1 MHVNAIAGDKL
12 SPMSPDEW
20 ESRRERRDDKFDIHP
35 HESLYSERRTN
46 VLAEENMGASER
58 IDNLVAE
65 LTDWRG
71 KMFADIRRIIHEA
84 DPEIVEEWKWMGTP
98 VWSHG
103 GIVCIANAFKD
114 KVKLTFDE
122 GASVADPDKLYNNGL
137 AGKKWR
143 TIDYFKDD
151 RIKKI
156 ELRNLVRSAV
166 DYNLA
171 KTKTKAGTKKTA
183 K

>member
-1 MHVNAIAGDKL
+1 MLV
-12 SPMSPDEW
+12 
-20 ESRRERRDDKFDIHP
+20 
-35 HESLYSERRTN
+35 
-46 VLAEENMGASER
+46 EENMGASER

-122 GASVADPDKLYNNGL
+122 GASVADPDKLYTL
-137 AGKKWR
+137 IAG
-143 TIDYFKDD
+143 
-151 RIKKI
+151 
-156 ELRNLVRSAV
+156 S
-166 DYNLA
+166 
-171 KTKTKAGTKKTA
+171 
-183 K
+183 

>member
-1 MHVNAIAGDKL
+1 
-12 SPMSPDEW
+12 
-20 ESRRERRDDKFDIHP
+20 
-35 HESLYSERRTN
+35 
-46 VLAEENMGASER
+46 VLAEGTMGASER

-71 KMFADIRRIIHEA
+71 KMFADIRRIIREA

-122 GASVADPDKLYNNGL
+122 GASVADPDKLYNNGF

-151 RIKKI
+151 EIKEI

-166 DYNLA
+166 DYNLVKA
-171 KTKTKAGTKKTA
+171 KTKAGAKKTA

>member
-1 MHVNAIAGDKL
+1 MKPNEHIDKL
-12 SPMSPDEW
+12 
-20 ESRRERRDDKFDIHP
+20 I
-35 HESLYSERRTN
+35 
-46 VLAEENMGASER
+46 
-58 IDNLVAE
+58 AE

-71 KMFADIRRIIHEA
+71 KTFADIRRIILEA

-114 KVKLTFDE
+114 KVKLTFYE
-122 GASVADPDKLYNNGL
+122 GASIADPDKLYNNGL
-137 AGKKWR
+137 GGKKWR

-151 RIKKI
+151 KIKKR
-156 ELRNLVRSAV
+156 ELKDLVRSAV
-166 DYNLA
+166 AHNL
-171 KTKTKAGTKKTA
+171 TKKST

>member
-1 MHVNAIAGDKL
+1 V
-12 SPMSPDEW
+12 
-20 ESRRERRDDKFDIHP
+20 
-35 HESLYSERRTN
+35 SLYSGRRRN
-46 VLAEENMGASER
+46 VLLEKNMGASEL

-65 LTDWRG
+65 LADWRG
-71 KMFADIRRIIHEA
+71 RTLADIRRIIREA

-114 KVKLTFDE
+114 KVKLTFYE
-122 GASVADPDKLYNNGL
+122 GASVPDPDKLFNNGL
-137 AGKKWR
+137 AGNKWR

-151 RIKKI
+151 KIKEI

-171 KTKTKAGTKKTA
+171 KAKTKAGAKKTA

>member
-1 MHVNAIAGDKL
+1 
-12 SPMSPDEW
+12 
-20 ESRRERRDDKFDIHP
+20 
-35 HESLYSERRTN
+35 
-46 VLAEENMGASER
+46 MGASEL

-71 KMFADIRRIIHEA
+71 KTFADIRRIILEA

-103 GIVCIANAFKD
+103 GIVCVANAFKD
-114 KVKLTFDE
+114 KVKLTFYE
-122 GASVADPDKLYNNGL
+122 GASIADPDKLYNNGL
-137 AGKKWR
+137 EGKKWR

-151 RIKKI
+151 KI
-156 ELRNLVRSAV
+156 RERELKDLIRSAV
-166 DYNLA
+166 DFNLA
-171 KTKTKAGTKKTA
+171 KAKTKAGSKKTA

>member
-1 MHVNAIAGDKL
+1 MRVEKNID
-12 SPMSPDEW
+12 
-20 ESRRERRDDKFDIHP
+20 
-35 HESLYSERRTN
+35 
-46 VLAEENMGASER
+46 ASEL

-71 KMFADIRRIIHEA
+71 KTFADIQRIIREA

-103 GIVCIANAFKD
+103 GIVCIANAFRD
-114 KVKLTFDE
+114 KVKVTFYE

-143 TIDYFKDD
+143 TIDYFKTT
-151 RIKKI
+151 
-156 ELRNLVRSAV
+156 RSRRS
-166 DYNLA
+166 N
-171 KTKTKAGTKKTA
+171 
-183 K
+183 